1 MNRNVLSL
9 LAVPMLF
16 FAMASVTEAASLYID
31 PAFSG
36 ISRGDAVTLS
46 VRLDVDQENGECINA
61 VDGVIKYSEN
71 IAPVDI
77 SVGDSI
83 FNVWVEQPVIN
94 EEERTITFAGGLPNG
109 YCGRISG
116 DPRLTNTL
124 VKLIF
129 RSPGFTIG
137 TGGSTNGSTTA
148 TVEFAPETTAY
159 LNDGFGTKAE
169 LGLYGASIDLS
180 PTPGTEL
187 KDPWREAVITDV
199 IPPQEFS
206 IGLERIPPETGKY
219 HVIFNTTDKETGIDH
234 YEIMEE
240 PLSKFMAF
248 EWGRADA
255 PWIVTKNNAYEL
267 KDQSLNSTIRVKA
280 IDKAGNEYIATL
292 LPEEDIRTLSTR
304 DLIIIGGAVVIG
316 LLILMI
322 IVTVI
327 MSLLKHARRKK
338 TTEVNEPSHDSVS

>member
-1 MNRNVLSL
+1 MNRSVWTL
-9 LAVPMLF
+9 LAVPVLF
-16 FAMASVTEAASLYID
+16 FASVSSAFAASLYID

-36 ISRGDAVTLS
+36 LSRGDAVTLS
-46 VRLDVDQENGECINA
+46 VRLDVDQESGECINA

-94 EEERTITFAGGLPNG
+94 KAERTITFAGGLPNG

-129 RSPGFTIG
+129 RSPGFSIG
-137 TGGSTNGSTTA
+137 TGASNGSTTA

-180 PTPGTEL
+180 STAGTEL
-187 KDPWREAVITDV
+187 KDPWRDAVVTDLL
-199 IPPQEFS
+199 PPEEFS
-206 IGLERIPPETGKY
+206 IDLERVPPETGNY
-219 HVIFNTTDKETGIDH
+219 HIIFNTTDKQTGIDH
-234 YEIMEE
+234 YEVMEE
-240 PLSKFMAF
+240 PSSKFMAF

-255 PWIVTKNNAYEL
+255 PWIVTRNNAYEL

-280 IDKAGNEYIATL
+280 LDKAGNEYIATL
-292 LPEEDIRTLSTR
+292 LPEESMRSLSTTHFVLGGGAIMIALL
-304 DLIIIGGAVVIG
+304 LIMIIGTMLV
-316 LLILMI
+316 
-322 IVTVI
+322 
-327 MSLLKHARRKK
+327 SLQKRKNRREALTQTKNYD
-338 TTEVNEPSHDSVS
+338 ESA